1 MRFFFATAGPLIL
14 LAITVDVV
22 WTTIGT
28 HGGGPIS
35 KHLTQAL
42 WHAAL
47 WLHERT
53 GRRHH
58 GALSFVG
65 AIILLATVVF
75 WIAATVVAWV
85 LIFSA
90 SPESLVD
97 ARTRHPADLGGRIFF
112 VAYAMST
119 MGNGDFQ
126 PVSTLWR
133 VLTSVM
139 TLSGLTFVTLAVT
152 FIISVLSAVVEMRAL
167 AAMISDMGAT
177 PEGILRRAW
186 DGERFEGLENFLL
199 QLTGMLHVFVEQ
211 HLAYPVLQYFH
222 SERARTAA
230 PLRLN
235 ALHDAAL
242 FVSFGADEPA
252 QIGGLKSVPLLD
264 ALAAFAEMST
274 HEVAH
279 DASETPPLPDLE
291 LLRSIGIPTVAEA
304 DFRRAL
310 EKREKTRRGLYAVL
324 RHDGWV
330 WDDAV
335 RT

>member
-1 MRFFFATAGPLIL
+1 MRIFCATAGPLLL
-14 LAITVDVV
+14 LAITIDVV

-35 KHLTQAL
+35 RYLTQAL

-53 GRRHH
+53 GRKHH
-58 GALSFVG
+58 VALSFVG

-75 WIAATVVAWV
+75 WIVFTITAWV
-85 LIFSA
+85 LIFSG

-97 ARTRHPADLGGRIFF
+97 MRTRQPADLGGRIFF
-112 VAYAMST
+112 VAYAIST

-126 PVSTLWR
+126 PVTTFWR
-133 VLTSVM
+133 VVTSVM
-139 TLSGLTFVTLAVT
+139 TLSGITFVTLAVT
-152 FIISVLSAVVEMRAL
+152 FIISVLAAVVEMRAL
-167 AAMISDMGAT
+167 AAMISDIGAT

-186 DGERFEGLENFLL
+186 NGERFEGLENFLL

-211 HLAYPVLQYFH
+211 HLAYPMLQYFH
-222 SERARTAA
+222 SEGGRTAA

-235 ALHDAAL
+235 GLHDTAL
-242 FVSFGADEPA
+242 FVSFGAAEPA
-252 QIGGLKSVPLLD
+252 QLGGMKSASLLD
-264 ALAAFAEMST
+264 ALAAFAEMAT
-274 HEVAH
+274 HEVTHH
-279 DASETPPLPDLE
+279 DSATPPLPDLE
-291 LLRSIGIPTVAEA
+291 LLRSLGIPTVDEAE
-304 DFRRAL
+304 FRREL

-330 WDDAV
+330 WEEAV